1 MYLFLFAFEGHVV
14 FPPKDH
20 ESEPYRFPMTLQAPE
35 LNTQHVAV
43 YSVGHNDRQDKH
55 VDFFSWW
62 MYFYSVIW
70 LITGPDDKAFFFAR

>member
-43 YSVGHNDRQDKH
+43 YSGGHNDRQDKH
-55 VDFFSWW
+55 IDFFLMMNVLLFCYLAYYGS
-62 MYFYSVIW
+62 
-70 LITGPDDKAFFFAR
+70 